1 MFRAMAAGKLH
12 AVATAAGS
20 ETEASGSSLFARLT
34 RGELGVEEYLDARVS
49 EAVAPFEGKL
59 PADRL
64 TWLRGM
70 LREQLEADPVLSER
84 VRQATGRVPQV
95 R

>member
-12 AVATAAGS
+12 PVASATGS
-20 ETEASGSSLFARLT
+20 EPGASGSGLLAQLT

-49 EAVAPFEGKL
+49 EAIAPFEGKL

-64 TWLRGM
+64 TWLKGM
-70 LREQLEADPVLSER
+70 LRDQLEADPVLSER